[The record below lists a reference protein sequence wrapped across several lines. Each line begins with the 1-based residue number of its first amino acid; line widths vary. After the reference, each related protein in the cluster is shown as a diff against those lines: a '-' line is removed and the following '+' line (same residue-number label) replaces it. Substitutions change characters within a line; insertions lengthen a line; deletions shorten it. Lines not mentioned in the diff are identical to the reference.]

1 MRRAAMSLEFKS
13 RAATMRPLEELDLTM
28 RTSYL
33 VFGILL
39 GMCTA
44 CEMMPSRSVKLDME
58 PEPVGDEIAAC
69 GHFVHTGAPV
79 VLWSAAPY
87 YSAYP
92 LVPDPRRQLP
102 APESTAPS
110 ERAEPTTE
118 SAGESSTSAARSAP
132 SSGDS
137 EPVQRAAGPALVTAY
152 QPGRVEKGTGGSV
165 HVRID
170 PDCADVAQLADVVDQ
185 LVLHFD
191 VCGVSRSCFQ
201 VLRDRAL
208 SVHFL
213 LDVDGT
219 IYQTLDVRE
228 QAYHATKANVRSIG
242 IEIANLGA
250 YPPDDH
256 PILDEWYKKDFAGPY
271 IVLPARLEDGGV
283 RTRGFVAR
291 PARAEVVRGEIQGQD
306 LVQYDFTPEQ
316 YESLAKL
323 TVALCRMFPKIAP
336 DAPRDGAGAVRKEAL
351 TDDEFAAFHGILG
364 HYHVQKN
371 KNDPGPAFDWEK
383 FLARVRAGL
392 AANDTRA
399 AP

>member
-1 MRRAAMSLEFKS
+1 MRRLEK
-13 RAATMRPLEELDLTM
+13 LELTM
-28 RTSYL
+28 RTANF

-39 GMCTA
+39 VACTA
-44 CEMMPSRSVKLDME
+44 CDMMPSRPVKLDVP

-87 YSAYP
+87 YNAYP
-92 LVPDPRRQLP
+92 LVPDPKRQIP
-102 APESTAPS
+102 APDSATTS
-110 ERAEPTTE
+110 ERASQASGAER
-118 SAGESSTSAARSAP
+118 ALNATSP
-132 SSGDS
+132 SSSLSSSSRGEHDTLTSGDGR
-137 EPVQRAAGPALVTAY
+137 EPLQPGGGPALVTAY
-152 QPGRVEKGTGGSV
+152 QPGRMLKSADGSV
-165 HVRID
+165 RARVE
-170 PDCADVAQLADVVDQ
+170 PDCADVAELAGVVDQ

-219 IYQTLDVRE
+219 IYQTLDLRE
-228 QAYHATKANVRSIG
+228 QAYHATKANARSIG

-250 YPPDDH
+250 YPPSDH
-256 PILDEWYKKDFAGPY
+256 PVLDEWYKRDFEGPY
-271 IVLPARLEDGGV
+271 IVLPERLQDGGV
-283 RTRGFVAR
+283 RIPGFVAR
-291 PARAEVVRGEIQGQD
+291 PARTELVHGEIQGQD

-316 YESLAKL
+316 YESLEKL

-336 DAPRDGAGAVRKEAL
+336 DAPRDAAGAVRKEAL
-351 TDDEFAAFHGILG
+351 SDDEFAAFHGILG

-371 KNDPGPAFDWEK
+371 KNDPGPAFDWET
-383 FLARVRAGL
+383 FLARVKTGL
-392 AANDTRA
+392 AKTTEA